1 MDLKCGHC
9 SRAAG
14 PDDRFC
20 GGCGQA
26 LSLGCASC
34 GHGNNPE
41 ANFCTNCGQ
50 PLRDHGVTVQ
60 EDRRQVSVLFIDIV
74 DFTTYAERADPEQAR
89 SLQQAYF
96 ATVRKLVHQYGGVV
110 EKYIGDAVMALFG
123 APVATDNDA
132 LRCVRA
138 GLELQRNLARQ
149 AAGPHPPL
157 GFRVG
162 VATGEALVDL
172 SATRDGGQAFVTGD
186 VVNTA
191 SRLQALAPTGGVVVD
206 ESTWAATRHE
216 LEYVDRPAVTLRGR
230 SAVSRIWLAVRA
242 RPRSGPQAAELT
254 PMVDREHER
263 GLLVSA
269 LHRTVNERTSQLV
282 TVFGPAGVGKSR
294 LLRELSRHAANLPG
308 HRVTWLVGQCPPFGE
323 NVTYAALAD
332 IVKGWL
338 GVPEGDDPEPLRDRL
353 RQRLGQLG
361 DPHAA
366 RLANALGPLLGVAA
380 GTRLNSGETEAAWR
394 RFLLAL
400 AGQGPTVLV
409 FEDMHWADQAMLTF
423 VEQLGAAARGVPLLV
438 VATARPELRERQ
450 PAWTGTISGAMSI
463 SVPPMHDADI
473 DTLYSLL
480 LGQAALPAA
489 AREPLI
495 EFADG
500 NPLYAQ
506 EYARMLMDGGLLE
519 PTARFAPAGTS
530 DMPRTVQAVIANRL
544 DLLDPADR
552 AVLQAAAVVGV
563 QFWPVPVAT
572 ALGRTVE
579 WVERALDRLQRR
591 DMVFE
596 LPASTMAGQPEYR
609 FRHILVRDVCYQRLP
624 RAERVLRHQR
634 TADWLAQLTDAGQQ
648 DLAEVLANHRWTAH
662 EIARTVG
669 LDPTP
674 YAVAARTALHQAARR
689 AYELHALENA
699 ATLVGR
705 ALAVGGDPDP
715 GLELFAAELAFFRDG
730 DAFLVDGGTEV
741 LAGLTER
748 LAAVGD
754 RAGAARAWTRLAT
767 AAWSRADR
775 SETLRC
781 LDRANAI
788 YAELPESE
796 EKAEA
801 LLELARVRMLNA
813 ETDQACVAARAAVE
827 LAERLLLPEV
837 RANARITLAVA
848 RYMAG
853 EQQAYAEL
861 AEVAEQ
867 CRVDRLASR
876 RRAVHNLAWAA
887 QEEGDLARSAE
898 LVDEQRTLD
907 PGGGHSLATSFA
919 DKWARAYYAGDWVA
933 ALELGTESTR
943 LPTAEWDLH
952 IVAISGW
959 MRALRAD
966 DPPTHPTARPP
977 ARPPAGQPAHPLVPI
992 QPGPADEGPRAS
1004 APTRHTPSG
1013 PGTSGPEAPDAEAA
1027 GPGSGDAGADDHDLV
1042 SRALVAARR
1051 SGFHR
1056 VLQSTLAHAAL
1067 CRAVRGRRDEAMRLL
1082 VELDEDWGRTRMI
1095 PFAEWVPAV
1104 GHVAAVLGPQ
1114 AARLVH
1120 DMLDRSPRMTPW
1132 AEAAGQVADATL
1144 ALADGDAERSARL
1157 FRTAAQS
1164 YARMTDTTD
1173 HVLTT
1178 ALSVRALAVA
1188 DPAQAA
1194 ATIDRVRDF
1203 ADRNDVP
1210 GLLRLATPAP
1220 AT

>member
-1 MDLKCGHC
+1 MISRGVEPPVGYPTGSARRDTGVSSRTEFDIDLKCGHC
-9 SRAAG
+9 SRVAG

-26 LSLGCASC
+26 LTLGCASC
-34 GHGNNPE
+34 GHGNSPE

-50 PLRDHGVTVQ
+50 PLRDHAVAVQ

-74 DFTTYAERADPEQAR
+74 DFTAYAERADPEQAR

-96 ATVRKLVHQYGGVV
+96 ATVRRLVHQYGGVV

-138 GLELQRNLARQ
+138 GLELQRSLARQ
-149 AAGPHPPL
+149 AAGPQQPL

-191 SRLQALAPTGGVVVD
+191 SRLQALAPPGGVVVD

-216 LEYVDRPAVTLRGR
+216 MEYADRPPVTLRGR
-230 SAVSRIWLAVRA
+230 SAVSRIWLAVQA
-242 RPRSGPQAAELT
+242 RPRTDPQAAELT
-254 PMVDREHER
+254 PMINREHER

-269 LHRTVNERTSQLV
+269 LHRTVTERVSQLV

-332 IVKGWL
+332 IVKSWVGL
-338 GVPEGDDPEPLRDRL
+338 PEGDDPESLPERL
-353 RQRLGQLG
+353 RTRLAQLG
-361 DPHAA
+361 DAPGV
-366 RLANALGPLLGVAA
+366 RLAGALGPLLGVP
-380 GTRLNSGETEAAWR
+380 GERLVPGEAEAAWR

-423 VEQLGAAARGVPLLV
+423 VEQLGASARGVPLLV
-438 VATARPELRERQ
+438 VATARPELRERH
-450 PAWTGTISGAMSI
+450 PAWTGTISGTMSI

-480 LGQAALPAA
+480 LGHATLPAS
-489 AREPLI
+489 ARAPLI

-506 EYARMLMDGGLLE
+506 EYARMLLDGGLLE
-519 PTARFAPAGTS
+519 PAVRLDPAGTS
-530 DMPRTVQAVIANRL
+530 GMPRTVQAVIANRL

-563 QFWPVPVAT
+563 QFWPAPVAA
-572 ALGRTVE
+572 ALGRPAE

-596 LPASTMAGQPEYR
+596 LPTSTMPGQPEYR

-634 TADWLAQLTDAGQQ
+634 TADWLEQLTEGRQQ

-662 EIARTVG
+662 EIARMVG

-674 YAVAARTALHQAARR
+674 YARAARTALHRAARR
-689 AYELHALENA
+689 AYALHALDNA
-699 ATLVGR
+699 ATLVSR
-705 ALAVGGDPDP
+705 ALSVGGEPDP
-715 GLELFAAELAFFRDG
+715 ALELFDAELALYRDG
-730 DAFLVDGGTEV
+730 DSFLVDGGART
-741 LAGLTER
+741 LAALADR
-748 LAAVGD
+748 LADAGD
-754 RAGAARAWTRLAT
+754 RTGEARAWTLLAT

-775 SETLRC
+775 GETLRC
-781 LDRANAI
+781 LDRAIGI
-788 YAELPESE
+788 YAGLPDTE

-813 ETDQACVAARAAVE
+813 ETDPACEAARSAAE
-827 LAERLLLPEV
+827 LAERMALPEV
-837 RANARITLAVA
+837 QANARITLAVA
-848 RYMAG
+848 RYLAG
-853 EQQAYAEL
+853 EQDAYAALED
-861 AEVAEQ
+861 VARH
-867 CRVDRLASR
+867 CRVERLSSR
-876 RRAVHNLAWAA
+876 RRALQNLAWAA
-887 QEEGDLARSAE
+887 QEEGDLTGSAR
-898 LVDEQRTLD
+898 LVQEQRSLD
-907 PGGGHSLATSFA
+907 PGGGHGIATSFA
-919 DKWARAYYAGDWVA
+919 DQWARAYYAGDWVA
-933 ALELGTESTR
+933 ALEMADESTR
-943 LPTAEWDLH
+943 RPTAEWDLH
-952 IVAISGW
+952 IVAVSGW
-959 MRALRAD
+959 MRQLRAD
-966 DPPTHPTARPP
+966 ADA
-977 ARPPAGQPAHPLVPI
+977 PAGDGEP
-992 QPGPADEGPRAS
+992 
-1004 APTRHTPSG
+1004 
-1013 PGTSGPEAPDAEAA
+1013 
-1027 GPGSGDAGADDHDLV
+1027 DLV
-1042 SRALVAARR
+1042 ARAVAAARR

-1056 VLQSTLAHAAL
+1056 VLRSTLAHAAL
-1067 CRAVRGRRDEAMRLL
+1067 CRAVRGLREESMQLL
-1082 VELDEDWGRTRMI
+1082 TELDEDWRRSRMI

-1104 GHVAAVLGPQ
+1104 GHVAVVLGPE
-1114 AARLVH
+1114 AAQLVR
-1120 DMLDRSPRMTPW
+1120 DMLARAPRMTPW
-1132 AEAAGQVADATL
+1132 ALAAGQVADATL
-1144 ALADGDAERSARL
+1144 ALAEGDAATAGRL
-1157 FRTAAQS
+1157 FRTATDS

-1178 ALSVRALAVA
+1178 TLSVPALAA
-1188 DPAQAA
+1188 DDPARAAQALA
-1194 ATIDRVRDF
+1194 RVRDF
-1203 ADRNDVP
+1203 ATRTGAS
-1210 GLLRLATPAP
+1210 GLLRLAQDPAGS
-1220 AT
+1220 A

>member
-26 LSLGCASC
+26 LALGCSGC
-34 GHGNNPE
+34 GHVNSPE

-50 PLRDHGVTVQ
+50 PLRDHVTVMQ

-138 GLELQRNLARQ
+138 GLELQRNLTRQ
-149 AAGPHPPL
+149 AAGPQPPL

-162 VATGEALVDL
+162 IATGEALVDL

-191 SRLQALAPTGGVVVD
+191 SRLQALAPPGGVVVD
-206 ESTWAATRHE
+206 ESTWSATRHE
-216 LEYVDRPAVTLRGR
+216 MEYVDRPPVTLRGR
-230 SAVSRIWLAVRA
+230 SAVSRIWLAVRP
-242 RPRSGPQAAELT
+242 RPRTDPRGAELT
-254 PMVDREHER
+254 PMVDRDHER

-269 LHRTVNERTSQLV
+269 LHRSVNERTSQLL

-332 IVKGWL
+332 IVKGWV
-338 GVPEGDDPEPLRDRL
+338 GVPETDDPEALRDRL
-353 RQRLGQLG
+353 RRRLGQLA

-366 RLANALGPLLGVAA
+366 RLTGALGPLLGIP
-380 GTRLNSGETEAAWR
+380 GERLNPGETEAAWR

-400 AGQGPTVLV
+400 AAQGPTVLV

-438 VATARPELRERQ
+438 VATARPELRERH

-463 SVPPMHDADI
+463 SVPPMHDGDI

-489 AREPLI
+489 ARAPLI

-506 EYARMLMDGGLLE
+506 EYARMLLDGGLLE
-519 PTARFAPAGTS
+519 PAARLDPAGS
-530 DMPRTVQAVIANRL
+530 PGMPRTVQAVIANRL
-544 DLLDPADR
+544 DLLEPADR

-563 QFWPVPVAT
+563 QFWPAPVAT
-572 ALGRTVE
+572 ALGRPVE

-591 DMVFE
+591 DMVYE
-596 LPASTMAGQPEYR
+596 LPAATMPGQPEYR

-624 RAERVLRHQR
+624 RAERVVRHQR
-634 TADWLAQLTDAGQQ
+634 TADWLEQLTDGRQH
-648 DLAEVLANHRWTAH
+648 DLAEILANHRWTAH
-662 EIARTVG
+662 EIARTIG
-669 LDPTP
+669 LDPAP
-674 YAVAARTALHQAARR
+674 YAAAARTALHRAARR
-689 AYELHALENA
+689 AYALHALDNA
-699 ATLVGR
+699 ATLVDR
-705 ALAVGGDPDP
+705 ALAVSPDPDP
-715 GLELFAAELAFFRDG
+715 RLELFAAELALYRDS
-730 DAFLVDGGTEV
+730 DAFLVDGGTATLTE
-741 LAGLTER
+741 LAGQLDD
-748 LAAVGD
+748 AGD
-754 RAGAARAWTRLAT
+754 RTGAARAWTLLAT
-767 AAWSRADR
+767 AAWTRADR

-781 LDRANAI
+781 LDRAIGI
-788 YAELPESE
+788 YADLPDTE

-801 LLELARVRMLNA
+801 LLELARVRMFNA
-813 ETDQACVAARAAVE
+813 ETDPACAAARSAAE
-827 LAERLLLPEV
+827 LAERLQLSEV

-848 RYMAG
+848 RFMAG
-853 EQQAYAEL
+853 ERDGYAEL
-861 AEVAEQ
+861 AEVTEH
-867 CRVDRLASR
+867 CRVERLTSR
-876 RRAVHNLAWAA
+876 RRAVQNLAWAA
-887 QEEGDLARSAE
+887 QEEGDLAGSAR
-898 LVDEQRTLD
+898 LVDEQRSLD
-907 PGGGHSLATSFA
+907 LGGGRSLVTSFA
-919 DKWARAYYAGDWVA
+919 DQWARAYYAGDWVS
-933 ALELGTESTR
+933 ALEMAAESTR
-943 LPTAEWDLH
+943 HPTTAEWDLH
-952 IVAISGW
+952 IVAVSGW
-959 MRALRAD
+959 MRALRTD
-966 DPPTHPTARPP
+966 V
-977 ARPPAGQPAHPLVPI
+977 PAGPVVPA
-992 QPGPADEGPRAS
+992 EGR
-1004 APTRHTPSG
+1004 RG
-1013 PGTSGPEAPDAEAA
+1013 EPDHVA
-1027 GPGSGDAGADDHDLV
+1027 
-1042 SRALVAARR
+1042 RALVAARR

-1056 VLQSTLAHAAL
+1056 VLRSTLAHAAL
-1067 CRAVRGRRDEAMRLL
+1067 CRAVRGLRDEAMRLL
-1082 VELDEDWGRTRMI
+1082 TELDEDWRRTRMI

-1104 GHVAAVLGPQ
+1104 GHVAAVLGPD

-1120 DMLDRSPRMTPW
+1120 DMLGRAPRMTPW
-1132 AEAAGQVADATL
+1132 AGAAGQVADATL
-1144 ALADGDAERSARL
+1144 ALAEGDPGTAARL
-1157 FRTAAQS
+1157 FGAAAES

-1173 HVLTT
+1173 HVLTA
-1178 ALSVRALAVA
+1178 ALSVGALAAV
-1188 DPAQAA
+1188 DPVAA
-1194 ATIDRVRDF
+1194 AAVRERVREF
-1203 ADRNDVP
+1203 ADRNRVP
-1210 GLLRLATPAP
+1210 GLLRLADPAP
-1220 AT
+1220 ARRA

>member
-26 LSLGCASC
+26 LTLTCASC
-34 GHGNNPE
+34 GHGNSPE

-50 PLRDHGVTVQ
+50 PLRDHAVTVQ

-206 ESTWAATRHE
+206 ESTWSATRHE
-216 LEYVDRPAVTLRGR
+216 LDYVDRPPVTLRGR
-230 SAVSRIWLAVRA
+230 STVSRIWLAVRA
-242 RPRSGPQAAELT
+242 RPRTDPQAAELT

-269 LHRTVNERTSQLV
+269 LHRTVTERTSQLV

-308 HRVTWLVGQCPPFGE
+308 QRVTWLVGQCPPFGE

-338 GVPEGDDPEPLRDRL
+338 GAPDTDDPEPLRDRL
-353 RQRLGQLG
+353 RDRLRQLD
-361 DPHAA
+361 DPHAM
-366 RLANALGPLLGVAA
+366 RLAGALGPLLGMT
-380 GTRLNSGETEAAWR
+380 GERLNPGETEAAWR
-394 RFLLAL
+394 RFLLTL
-400 AGQGPTVLV
+400 AGRGPTVLV

-480 LGQAALPAA
+480 LGQATLPAA
-489 AREPLI
+489 SRAPLI

-519 PTARFAPAGTS
+519 PSVAFDPAGTT

-563 QFWPVPVAT
+563 QFWPAPVAA

-591 DMVFE
+591 DMVVE
-596 LPASTMAGQPEYR
+596 LPTSTMTGQPEYR

-634 TADWLAQLTDAGQQ
+634 TADWLAQLTQAGQQ

-674 YAVAARTALHQAARR
+674 YAVAARTALHRAARR

-699 ATLVGR
+699 ATLVDR
-705 ALAVGGDPDP
+705 ALQVGGAPDP
-715 GLELFAAELAFFRDG
+715 GLELFAAQLALFRDG
-730 DAFLVDGGTEV
+730 DAFLVDGGTEA
-741 LAGLTER
+741 LTGLTER

-754 RAGAARAWTRLAT
+754 RSGAARAWTLLAT

-813 ETDQACVAARAAVE
+813 ETDPACVAASAAAE
-827 LAERLLLPEV
+827 LAERLRLPEV

-853 EQQAYAEL
+853 EEQAYAEL

-867 CRVDRLASR
+867 CRVDRLVSR

-887 QEEGDLARSAE
+887 QEEGDLARSAR
-898 LVDEQRTLD
+898 LVDEGRSLD

-952 IVAISGW
+952 IVAVSGW

-966 DPPTHPTARPP
+966 
-977 ARPPAGQPAHPLVPI
+977 
-992 QPGPADEGPRAS
+992 S
-1004 APTRHTPSG
+1004 APTTDGSD
-1013 PGTSGPEAPDAEAA
+1013 PGTPTPGATAPDGPDPGATDPGAA
-1027 GPGSGDAGADDHDLV
+1027 DAGTGVAGAGATGGADAVGGAVGQDLV
-1042 SRALVAARR
+1042 AHALVAARR

-1067 CRAVRGRRDEAMRLL
+1067 CRAVGGRREEAMQLL
-1082 VELDEDWGRTRMI
+1082 VELDEDWSRTRMI

-1104 GHVAAVLGPQ
+1104 GHVAAVLGPD

-1120 DMLDRSPRMTPW
+1120 DMLARSPRITPW
-1132 AEAAGQVADATL
+1132 VEAAGRAADATL
-1144 ALADGDAERSARL
+1144 ALGDGDARRAARL
-1157 FRTAAQS
+1157 FAAAAQG
-1164 YARMTDTTD
+1164 YARMPDTTD

-1178 ALSVRALAVA
+1178 ALSVPALTVA
-1188 DPAQAA
+1188 EPAQAA
-1194 ATIDRVRDF
+1194 ATLDRVRDF
-1203 ADRNDVP
+1203 ADRNGMP
-1210 GLLRLATPAP
+1210 GLLRLATR
-1220 AT
+1220 ATPDRSRPSR